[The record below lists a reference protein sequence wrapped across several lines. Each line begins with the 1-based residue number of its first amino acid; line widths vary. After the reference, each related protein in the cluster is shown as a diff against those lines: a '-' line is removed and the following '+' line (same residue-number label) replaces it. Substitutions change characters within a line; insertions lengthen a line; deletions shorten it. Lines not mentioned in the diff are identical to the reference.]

1 MGVKDLV
8 QWVKK
13 THPKAITHF
22 PNRWASPVFTGKKV
36 AIDATLM
43 TNRYHFASRDGL
55 FKGKGEII
63 GWYNLISEMRAYGV
77 KPIAIWDER
86 GPREWKAPEAV
97 KRLTAR
103 ANHLARR
110 NHELDRA
117 SRLDQFKEVLT
128 EFQAMTEEEKDII
141 RGLFVTTRFAFHRPK
156 EDEQPMDWDGPRI
169 YELPPTSSVSD
180 ESLPPSPPI
189 KDVPP
194 IEMVPPPIAEIPSA
208 AQGIPLSIEGIP
220 PPVQDQPSTKDHSTP
235 SPPPIP
241 PLPEGISSPS
251 KASQLSSTLSE
262 ADSQVIDR
270 VVSMIDSLAPLIQ
283 EYRESQRKG
292 QVGSKLDSEDLDL
305 SLNGEI
311 VEMEE
316 DLREWIPSK
325 LSSGGDDFKEEKV
338 EELDSVLEEL
348 LPASNVGESPRQQ
361 ALTIE
366 EGEIITQMLSSPPL
380 PPFKESAPE
389 FHQEEQ
395 VYPTPPSTPQPEE
408 EMKPDPMTRLDRLI
422 EQLPSTRSI
431 YERALDIPSA
441 GDHEDCKELL
451 KVMGVPVL
459 EAKIPYEAEGLASA
473 LAKSGLVDYVGTED
487 SDVLA
492 YEGPLLK
499 NLSPITSSLS
509 LISGTNLRT
518 LTGLSPASYLDFL
531 ILLGTDASPRIPNVG
546 PVNALKLIKAHGS
559 IEKILENESKVLAKL
574 EDDSIGR
581 ERFMELVNNARKV
594 FTDLPPTSQWGNEE
608 LEEKEWDEREVER
621 LLEERH
627 GIQLVDRESTLQSYV

>member
-22 PNRWASPVFTGKKV
+22 PNRWASPEFKGKKV

-43 TNRYHFASRDGL
+43 TNRYHFASRDGP

-63 GWYNLISEMRAYGV
+63 GWYNLISEMSAYGV

-86 GPREWKAPEAV
+86 GPREWKAPETV

-156 EDEQPMDWDGPRI
+156 EEEHSIGWDEPGMYDT
-169 YELPPTSSVSD
+169 PPTSPYSIESSSP
-180 ESLPPSPPI
+180 SLPIENIPPAAPYTSPFVADIPSPIEHIPSPPI
-189 KDVPP
+189 
-194 IEMVPPPIAEIPSA
+194 
-208 AQGIPLSIEGIP
+208 
-220 PPVQDQPSTKDHSTP
+220 QDTV
-235 SPPPIP
+235 SP
-241 PLPEGISSPS
+241 E
-251 KASQLSSTLSE
+251 LSSTLSE

-270 VVSMIDSLAPLIQ
+270 VVSMIDNLAPLIQ

-292 QVGSKLDSEDLDL
+292 QGGSKLDSEDIDL

-325 LSSGGDDFKEEKV
+325 SPTGQKDLTDREEKV

-380 PPFKESAPE
+380 PPFKESAPQS
-389 FHQEEQ
+389 QEEQ
-395 VYPTPPSTPQPEE
+395 VCPTPPPTPELEVKEE
-408 EMKPDPMTRLDRLI
+408 EIKLDPMARLDRLI
-422 EQLPSTRSI
+422 EQLPMTRSI

-451 KVMGVPVL
+451 KIMGVPVL

-492 YEGPLLK
+492 YEASLGPLLK
-499 NLSPITSSLS
+499 NLSPINSSLS
-509 LISGTNLRT
+509 LISGTKLRS

-546 PVNALKLIKAHGS
+546 PVNALKHIKAHGS
-559 IEKILENESKVLAKL
+559 IEKILENEPKVLAKL

-594 FTDLPPTSQWGNEE
+594 FTDLPPTGQWGNDE
-608 LEEKEWDEREVER
+608 LEDRQWDESEVER
-621 LLEERH
+621 FLEDRH
-627 GIQLVDRESTLQSYV
+627 GIQLVDRESNL